1 MILRPKRNT
10 PRYASTYRIVSI
22 TLNYTTLQWTDDEFI
37 NFVETRSDENY
48 SDSLSTPTG
57 RTTFYKH
64 SIVFMGHIQPE
75 YTSKLP
81 LGKPNTALAT
91 VPALSPTS
99 SPNPNF
105 PDYRENLLLHLQSK
119 SSQSFTI

>member
-1 MILRPKRNT
+1 M
-10 PRYASTYRIVSI
+10 
-22 TLNYTTLQWTDDEFI
+22 
-37 NFVETRSDENY
+37 ETRSDENY
-48 SDSLSTPTG
+48 SDSLSTPTE
-57 RTTFYKH
+57 RTPFYE
-64 SIVFMGHIQPE
+64 IPNMFMGHTQPE

-91 VPALSPTS
+91 VPALSPIS
-99 SPNPNF
+99 SPNPDF